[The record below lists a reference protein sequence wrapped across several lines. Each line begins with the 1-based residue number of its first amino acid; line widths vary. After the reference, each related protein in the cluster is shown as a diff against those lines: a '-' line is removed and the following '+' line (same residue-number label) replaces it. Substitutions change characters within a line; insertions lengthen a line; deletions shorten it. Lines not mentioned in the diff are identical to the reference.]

1 MSKLCKLIS
10 LTMAL
15 VMLMAMASISAYAA
29 GNYKTFATFN
39 ETYTFDEETT
49 LGSGDET
56 IFIANTDA
64 DDTISIGKDGDNSF
78 LQVSATNGYP
88 WFATYMG
95 SGATAEDV
103 VVKFDYYVNSTS
115 GKDRISLHYAN
126 GTSKNVVWFDYAQL
140 KVLDKTIMTIKK
152 DTWYNFELHTDK
164 EVDSA
169 MYRIKEATADTW
181 TEGWVTVDGY
191 FSGVLNSNLSQIRFA
206 VQKNNTYTSCYDNYS
221 HSQENVEDAPRPK
234 LYKAFDRYAETATFS
249 ESEDINH
256 YVFIANAQTPTLAVD
271 PENAENKVL
280 NIYDA
285 EKKSPWV
292 GPYAEATGSSDTLQM
307 TFDFYDANGNNAFE
321 FVKLLLANNSQ
332 PFAVQFKN
340 GKLLAGIDEMPI
352 YDDNG
357 EVLSYD
363 ANKWYTITIK
373 MNWQTNYL
381 QIGFKEKGAADY
393 RWSTNP
399 FYADFVRITS
409 DNVNLSQIRIGYSR
423 VFTNDVSFYIDNYS
437 HTTAEDAVAATSDVT
452 MAMLPKAITTKV
464 DGVDVITGVESYA
477 MTLSGEE
484 KTVTLLVALY
494 DELGRITDV
503 KLSEVTCSDAIG
515 TPVTVDLTGETFAS
529 WRGFV
534 IGAMED
540 LCPLDIVESAR
551 W

>member
-10 LTMAL
+10 LSMAL
-15 VMLMAMASISAYAA
+15 VFLFALGIPQVYAA
-29 GNYKTFATFN
+29 PSNINDFAQTC
-39 ETYTFDEETT
+39 TFDDFDVSVLDPVNTSDSATVTVETV
-49 LGSGDET
+49 
-56 IFIANTDA
+56 
-64 DDTISIGKDGDNSF
+64 DGDNA
-78 LQVSATNGYP
+78 VKVDCTGAVYP
-88 WFATYMG
+88 WFYMY
-95 SGATAEDV
+95 SGAATV
-103 VVKFDYYVNSTS
+103 GNLSFKFDFKTESTNMTFGLRARFADKS
-115 GKDRISLHYAN
+115 EPILLGLDHGSVDCLGNEAVFTY
-126 GTSKNVVWFDYAQL
+126 SKNIWYNVEVYIDNRAGKALLRFKEDSSATWSEKWIDDAGSFISNMNSNTGFIGLYM
-140 KVLDKTIMTIKK
+140 KTIKTYGST
-152 DTWYNFELHTDK
+152 DAAWY
-164 EVDSA
+164 
-169 MYRIKEATADTW
+169 I
-181 TEGWVTVDGY
+181 
-191 FSGVLNSNLSQIRFA
+191 
-206 VQKNNTYTSCYDNYS
+206 DNYS
-221 HSQENVEDAPRPK
+221 HTVSSAGFKN
-234 LYKAFDRYAETATFS
+234 LNTYFGGYAETATFS
-249 ESEDINH
+249 ESEDVNH

-271 PENAENKVL
+271 PEDAENKVL

-285 EKKSPWV
+285 EKGYPWV

-307 TFDFYDANGNNAFE
+307 TFDFYDANGNNAYE

-332 PFAVQFKN
+332 PFAVQFKK

-393 RWSTNP
+393 RWATNP

-409 DNVNLSQIRIGYSR
+409 DNVNLSQIRIGYSI
-423 VFTNDVSFYIDNYS
+423 VSTNDVSFYIDNYS
-437 HTTAEDAVAATSDVT
+437 HTTAEDAVAIASDVT
-452 MAMLPKAITTKV
+452 MAMLPKALTTKV
-464 DGVDVITGVESYA
+464 GDVTTVTGVESYA